1 MKYLF
6 LNLPGE
12 IKDLLEEI
20 REANKNEL
28 QTQTNKS
35 IVIDA
40 IKAYH
45 KKVVRN
51 AKV

>member
-12 IKDLLEEI
+12 IKDLLDEI
-20 REANKNEL
+20 KKSNKNKF

-45 KKVVRN
+45 KKVVGN